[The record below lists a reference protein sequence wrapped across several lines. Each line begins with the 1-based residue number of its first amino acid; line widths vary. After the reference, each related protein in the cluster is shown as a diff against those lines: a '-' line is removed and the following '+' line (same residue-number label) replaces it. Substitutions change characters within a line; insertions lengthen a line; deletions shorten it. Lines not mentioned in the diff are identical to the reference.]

1 MRTMSNGSNRSNG
14 STSSPICCKQNVAV
28 PHMRIMSTGSAMRPM
43 RTMRLLAYDIPMI
56 FCIYIPYYVLH
67 MSSGYGTAMS
77 YKTAIH
83 NGMYIRYSIYDS
95 SITGRV
101 FPVYVA

>member
-14 STSSPICCKQNVAV
+14 STSSP
-28 PHMRIMSTGSAMRPM
+28 MRIMSTGSAMRPM
-43 RTMRLLAYDIPMI
+43 RTMRLIAYDIPMI

-101 FPVYVA
+101 FPCQRTYM